1 MYAVHPG
8 GDLLYDLRVFYCVR
22 CRCLICSDESRDAQ
36 FYASEITDDHHENV
50 AQPVGVYLAEDRPAG
65 RSGRLAVIVG
75 TELISQIAK
84 PVCVYMMPCVV
95 VLLLECCDD
104 FLYFFFGFNG
114 ISMGNEPAS
123 IVLEEAPRL
132 GGYALI

>member
-8 GDLLYDLRVFYCVR
+8 RDLLYDLRIFYCV
-22 CRCLICSDESRDAQ
+22 CCCCLICSDKSRDAQ
-36 FYASEITDDHHENV
+36 LYASEIADYHDKNV
-50 AQPVGVYLAEDRPAG
+50 AQAVGVYLAEDRPAG

-75 TELISQIAK
+75 AELVSQIAK
-84 PVCVYMMPCVV
+84 PVCIYMMPRVV

-114 ISMGNEPAS
+114 ICMGNEPAS